1 MNSMNSLNIAGPN
14 GRFDLN
20 DPSTVQMV
28 RSVSANPNLA
38 PQHNVTLAEIFQLQ
52 RMLERLSSRPM
63 MPTTTVY
70 DDLKNAALQ
79 QATRGMVGQQQGLG
93 QLAQPMPQQM
103 PQEPAPEVTERG
115 IGSLPVDNF
124 QPENYARGGIVAFA
138 QGSED
143 AIGGDDAAAAEIYR
157 QQAADPASRFGQA
170 ITTRP
175 TAANLFQ
182 GLLSELEDTRSRYTP
197 RTLEEIAQAREAAD
211 KAALERAG
219 ITGKPLEAR
228 EQQIKAMQAR
238 AAEDKS
244 DALRN
249 FLMSTGF
256 RMAAEASRPGNPYA
270 RGLGAI
276 TQPLS
281 VGAAGAAPEYMAEQK
296 ELRKLTADRDKELAD
311 IQDKRYAAVLSGR
324 QYDQATKDKEDAR
337 IENYDAK
344 ILGVKS
350 EMAKTIGAKEVAAA
364 ARDPKELQIFA
375 NSYLLDKRAK
385 GDKRPDEVILQE
397 GSERYLNLK
406 AAEPVR
412 AFGIT
417 TTADTERERRE
428 AKAVETA
435 TTSVSKRL
443 EDKPYSNAAGRKYQG
458 LLKTDPAAAEAF
470 KTELIRQEIQNQKT
484 AKSARSSTGQLGT
497 ADNPIKLD

>member
-1 MNSMNSLNIAGPN
+1 MFLAGPG
-14 GRFDLN
+14 GRFDLS
-20 DPSTVQMV
+20 DPATQQMV
-28 RSVSANPNLA
+28 KMVSGNPAIA
-38 PQHNVTLAEIFQLQ
+38 PQHNVSLAEIFQLQ
-52 RMLERLSSRPM
+52 KMLERMSARPA

-79 QATRGMVGQQQGLG
+79 QATGGMLGQQQGLG
-93 QLAQPMPQQM
+93 QLAQQMPQQM
-103 PQEPAPEVTERG
+103 PQQAAPAAPAPELTESG

-124 QPENYARGGIVAFA
+124 QPENYARGGIVAFDGTD
-138 QGSED
+138 GSFVKSL
-143 AIGGDDAAAAEIYR
+143 
-157 QQAADPASRFGQA
+157 DPASMLMVPIEEVA
-170 ITTRP
+170 ATTRP
-175 TAANLFQ
+175 TAASLFEAQ
-182 GLLSELEDTRSRYTP
+182 RRTLQELKDRYKP
-197 RTLEEIAQAREAAD
+197 QSLEEIALEREAAE
-211 KAALERAG
+211 KSALERAG

-228 EQQIKAMQAR
+228 EQQIRAMQAR

-249 FLMSTGF
+249 FLMSAGF
-256 RMAAEASRPGNPYA
+256 RMAAEASKPGNPYA

-281 VGAAGAAPEYMAEQK
+281 VGAAGAAPEYMAAQK
-296 ELRKLTADRDKELAD
+296 ELQKLSAERDREIAD

-324 QYDQATKDKEDAR
+324 QLDQATKDKQDAR
-337 IENYDAK
+337 IERLDEK
-344 ILGVKS
+344 KLQV
-350 EMAKTIGAKEVAAA
+350 ETELAKTMGAKEVAAA

-385 GDKRPDEVILQE
+385 GDKRPNEVILQE

-443 EDKPYSNAAGRKYQG
+443 EDKPYQNAAGRKYQG